1 MIRVALVDDQELL
14 RTGFVM
20 ILGTDAEFSVVAQG
34 DSGEAALQ
42 IARLHKPDV
51 MLLDISMPGG
61 ISGVEALARLI
72 RLQPAPKVIMVSQ
85 HEDLALIRRVIDAG
99 ASGYVSKAAGAA
111 ELCTAIRRVMTGR
124 GYVSAELS
132 NRLAFAKE
140 SNLSSPF
147 NVASARQL
155 EVVISL
161 AKGETALQLA
171 KRLNIS
177 HKTVSTYKQTL
188 KVKLGVRTDAELIRL
203 ALTHGIVTDHI
214 ALSALESSPSDDVER
229 ET

>member
-14 RTGFVM
+14 RTGFTM
-20 ILGTDAEFSVVAQG
+20 ILGMDPEFSVVAQG

-42 IARLHKPDV
+42 IARQHKPDV
-51 MLLDISMPGG
+51 MLLDINMPGG
-61 ISGVEALARLI
+61 ISGVEALARII
-72 RLQPAPKVIMVSQ
+72 RLQPAPKVIIVSQ
-85 HEDLALIRRVIDAG
+85 HDDLALIRRVIDTG
-99 ASGYVSKAAGAA
+99 ASGYVSKNAGAA

-124 GYVSAELS
+124 GYISEEIS

-147 NVASARQL
+147 KTASARQL

-161 AKGETALQLA
+161 AKGETGLQLA

-188 KVKLGVRTDAELIRL
+188 KTKLGVHSDAELIRL
-203 ALTHGIVTDHI
+203 ALTHGLVTGHVE
-214 ALSALESSPSDDVER
+214 LNLLQSAEENSAD
-229 ET
+229 